1 MKDYEKM
8 TIKELIEELISLD
21 VKFNKKS
28 RKAELI
34 ELLKT
39 ESKGDAPEAEQKAVA
54 QADTSEDKP
63 KAEKKEKPAV
73 KSAEKEKITKPKA
86 SAKKKTGKV
95 VSSDNS
101 YAVIRTGGKQY
112 QVSTGTLLRVEK
124 IDGNVGD
131 SIELA
136 DVLAVFDG
144 DNIKI
149 GQPTVEGASVSA
161 RIVEQGKAK
170 KVVVFKKK
178 RRKGYRVKRGHRQL
192 YTALEVGDISL

>member
-8 TIKELIEELISLD
+8 TVKELIEELTSLG

-34 ELLKT
+34 EILKAET
-39 ESKGDAPEAEQKAVA
+39 KGEPSEAEQKAA
-54 QADTSEDKP
+54 ADTTEAKP
-63 KAEKKEKPAV
+63 KAGKKEKPAV
-73 KSAEKEKITKPKA
+73 EPAVKEKSTKPKTDA
-86 SAKKKTGKV
+86 RKKKTGKA
-95 VSSDNS
+95 VSSDSS
-101 YAVIRTGGKQY
+101 YAIIRTGGKQY
-112 QVSTGTLLRVEK
+112 QVFVGTLLRVEK

-144 DNIKI
+144 DNTKI

-161 RIVEQGKAK
+161 KIVEQGKAK
-170 KVVVFKKK
+170 KVIVFKKK

>member
-8 TIKELIEELISLD
+8 TIKELIEELTSLG
-21 VKFNKKS
+21 VKFNKKL

-34 ELLKT
+34 ELLKA
-39 ESKGDAPEAEQKAVA
+39 ESKGDAPEAEKKAV
-54 QADTSEDKP
+54 ADTSEAKP

-95 VSSDNS
+95 VSSDSS

>member
-8 TIKELIEELISLD
+8 TIKELIEELTSLG
-21 VKFNKKS
+21 VKFNKKL

-34 ELLKT
+34 ELLKA
-39 ESKGDAPEAEQKAVA
+39 ESKGDVPEAEQKAVA
-54 QADTSEDKP
+54 EADTSEAKP

-95 VSSDNS
+95 VSSDSS

>member
-8 TIKELIEELISLD
+8 TIKELIEELTSLD

-73 KSAEKEKITKPKA
+73 KSAEKEKISKPKA
-86 SAKKKTGKV
+86 SAKKKTGKT

-144 DNIKI
+144 NNIKI

-161 RIVEQGKAK
+161 MIIEQG
-170 KVVVFKKK
+170 
-178 RRKGYRVKRGHRQL
+178 
-192 YTALEVGDISL
+192 

>member
-8 TIKELIEELISLD
+8 TIKELIEELTSLG
-21 VKFNKKS
+21 VKFNKKL

-34 ELLKT
+34 ELLKAET
-39 ESKGDAPEAEQKAVA
+39 KGDVPEAEQKAVA
-54 QADTSEDKP
+54 EADTSEAKP
-63 KAEKKEKPAV
+63 KAEKKEKPAA
-73 KSAEKEKITKPKA
+73 KSAEKEKISKPKA

-95 VSSDNS
+95 VSSDSS
-101 YAVIRTGGKQY
+101 YAVVRTGGKQY

-144 DNIKI
+144 ANIKI

>member
-8 TIKELIEELISLD
+8 TIKELIEELTSLG
-21 VKFNKKS
+21 VKFNKKL

-34 ELLKT
+34 ELLKAET
-39 ESKGDAPEAEQKAVA
+39 KGDVPEAEQKAVVE
-54 QADTSEDKP
+54 ADTSEAKP
-63 KAEKKEKPAV
+63 KAEKKEKPTA
-73 KSAEKEKITKPKA
+73 KSAEKEKISKPKA

-95 VSSDNS
+95 VSSDSS